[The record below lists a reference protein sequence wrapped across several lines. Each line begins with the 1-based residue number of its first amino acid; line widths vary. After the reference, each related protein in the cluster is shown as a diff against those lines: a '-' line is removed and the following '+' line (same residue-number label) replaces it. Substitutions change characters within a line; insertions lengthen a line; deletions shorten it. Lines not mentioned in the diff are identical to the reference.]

1 MPQDNEKAAHRGNGG
16 DLRKSHP
23 GRGDGAENRGHQWS
37 PQERLVGVAVKN
49 SRSRFECYLRTF
61 EGGVRRV
68 VLTIRES
75 NGTGGFKDR
84 GPLFVFAPDKIEQ
97 LKELMDDAKAAWIA
111 EGSL

>member
-1 MPQDNEKAAHRGNGG
+1 MAQDNEKAAHRGNGG
-16 DLRKSHP
+16 DLRNAHS
-23 GRGDGAENRGHQWS
+23 GRGDGSVNTDRTWS

-68 VLTIRES
+68 VLTIREA

-84 GPLFVFAPDKIEQ
+84 GPLFVFAPDKIEE

-111 EGSL
+111 EGSP